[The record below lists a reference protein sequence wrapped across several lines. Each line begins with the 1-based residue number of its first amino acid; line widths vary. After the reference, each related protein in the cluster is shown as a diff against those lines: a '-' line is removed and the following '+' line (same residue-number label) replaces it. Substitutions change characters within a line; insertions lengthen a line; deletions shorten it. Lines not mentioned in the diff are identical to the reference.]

1 MTRHLRI
8 LMSSDL
14 RVRKG
19 IRMSRQQRNRQIAA
33 GNFPPPDGR
42 TTDHPQSPPFWF
54 EHTVDRFIRGRA
66 AAMRATQRAA
76 ASLKS
81 SD

>member
-54 EHTVDRFIRGRA
+54 EHTVDRCRA
-66 AAMRATQRAA
+66 AAMRATRRAA